1 VRLFQFELPNIKKV
15 LAQGPRSLR
24 KDLLGRKINRADFRH
39 ILGKFAGLSHGH
51 SSCALKSLKIDVIG
65 TTIVFSGQFGVK
77 KRVSDVLAP
86 EILMPR
92 SGTRIWCGELCAV
105 IFIEIPHFE

>member
-1 VRLFQFELPNIKKV
+1 MVGSFLPNAPYRV
-15 LAQGPRSLR
+15 FNAGRVCSAQKCS
-24 KDLLGRKINRADFRH
+24 INRLITDFRH
-39 ILGKFAGLSHGH
+39 IFGSFTGVPHGH
-51 SSCALKSLKIDVIG
+51 SSCALKSLKIDVTG
-65 TTIVFSGQFGVK
+65 TPNVFSGQFGDK

-105 IFIEIPHFE
+105 IFIESPHFE